1 MSQAPRCPA
10 GCEKQA
16 HCPCCSLRT
25 AAAAAAARTTDV
37 ARGGSKQRQQFGGGA
52 RAGAM
57 ALSHHLL
64 LLLLLF
70 VALQARP
77 LHAAPLRAWGAD
89 GGHALRRPPAARL
102 DAGVEPLGQPADGNL
117 KSTSA
122 ALPQP
127 PAPQPR
133 GHRRGPPTGK
143 YSGEGAK
150 TSFVALKNLQIVL
163 KQLEG
168 GQDVAISGNA
178 DTPGQEQFKVDVQHL
193 QHWGAPFLLT
203 VVGSPFL
210 LILVLVLCCS
220 CLKKAMG
227 KGSADPAHQLETGS
241 FPSSLENERS
251 CPDTAKVSVCPPE
264 AVAVE
269 HPPSPLE
276 TGTLEHAA
284 SPQETSTVGRP
295 PSPQPSSTSTSS
307 MSSRSILVPPN
318 VPINTIQTSRW
329 KWTLPGR
336 SHRAKEPFKSYF
348 LCCK

>member
-150 TSFVALKNLQIVL
+150 TSSEALKTLQRML
-163 KQLEG
+163 EQLER
-168 GQDVAISGNA
+168 GQGVA
-178 DTPGQEQFKVDVQHL
+178 KVR
-193 QHWGAPFLLT
+193 
-203 VVGSPFL
+203 S
-210 LILVLVLCCS
+210 
-220 CLKKAMG
+220 
-227 KGSADPAHQLETGS
+227 GSADSP
-241 FPSSLENERS
+241 
-251 CPDTAKVSVCPPE
+251 VS
-264 AVAVE
+264 
-269 HPPSPLE
+269 
-276 TGTLEHAA
+276 AA
-284 SPQETSTVGRP
+284 SSTAQSVPVPLPGKNPTGLPVGQSNSASLP
-295 PSPQPSSTSTSS
+295 ASSTHAPTHGTVVPLQRTSS
-307 MSSRSILVPPN
+307 APL
-318 VPINTIQTSRW
+318 Q
-329 KWTLPGR
+329 PGWHHGGESLR
-336 SHRAKEPFKSYF
+336 T
-348 LCCK
+348 

>member
-150 TSFVALKNLQIVL
+150 TSLEGLKTLQIVL

-168 GQDVAISGNA
+168 GQDVGKDIRENT
-178 DTPGQEQFKVDVQHL
+178 DTRWQELFNIKLQIVQYL
-193 QHWGAPFLLT
+193 KAVF
-203 VVGSPFL
+203 VVCVVAATFF
-210 LILVLVLCCS
+210 LILVLVLCCTAACY

-227 KGSADPAHQLETGS
+227 
-241 FPSSLENERS
+241 
-251 CPDTAKVSVCPPE
+251 
-264 AVAVE
+264 
-269 HPPSPLE
+269 
-276 TGTLEHAA
+276 
-284 SPQETSTVGRP
+284 
-295 PSPQPSSTSTSS
+295 
-307 MSSRSILVPPN
+307 
-318 VPINTIQTSRW
+318 
-329 KWTLPGR
+329 
-336 SHRAKEPFKSYF
+336 
-348 LCCK
+348 